1 MCEESDKK
9 TDEPKIE
16 LKKEDKPNITI
27 ETNPVKVNK
36 NNIDFSE
43 IEPTMNKESII
54 SIKNSKI
61 QISYNMCIRTC

>member
-61 QISYNMCIRTC
+61 

>member
-43 IEPTMNKESII
+43 IEPTMNKDSII

-61 QISYNMCIRTC
+61 

>member
-16 LKKEDKPNITI
+16 FKKEDKPNITI

-61 QISYNMCIRTC
+61 

>member
-9 TDEPKIE
+9 TDEPKLE

-61 QISYNMCIRTC
+61 